1 METLDGRVRVKWL
14 LRTLV
19 AAVVLG
25 GVVALVD
32 RFVLGDGLA
41 LPVDLGPLLPVGVGL
56 VVLLLGGAHAL
67 ALYRTWGFALED
79 DALFLERGVLTRVET
94 AVPYVRVQHVDTQRG
109 PLDRALGL
117 SSVVVYTAGS
127 RGADVTVPG
136 LSPERANDLRADLR
150 ELAIESEPED
160 AV

>member
-1 METLDGRVRVKWL
+1 METLDGRVQVKWL
-14 LRTLV
+14 LRSLV
-19 AAVVLG
+19 AAAVLAA
-25 GVVALVD
+25 VVALVVRFAPPGVALPFD
-32 RFVLGDGLA
+32 RGLA
-41 LPVDLGPLLPVGVGL
+41 LPVAVGV
-56 VVLLLGGAHAL
+56 VVFLLIGAHAL

-109 PLDRALGL
+109 PLDRVLGL

-136 LSPERANDLRADLR
+136 LSPRRASELRADLR
-150 ELAIESEPED
+150 ALAIESEPED